1 MNRDLIVSRD
11 ESWDVLPHLDAIGP
25 RTGQDFQ
32 SGMDLSRLIRI
43 LREWRS
49 VILTTPMYRA
59 RVVLEAN
66 PPSVQ
71 VIDDQSESSNG
82 PSMDTWQFV
91 ATQLGL
97 LQSRGLAER
106 VAQDLGLANN
116 PQFATQDADPA
127 KRVRQAADKIA
138 DNLQISPQADGQLIR
153 FAFIWE
159 SPDTAAKVANAY
171 AEAFIN
177 ASLQRRYEASAY
189 ARNFLQRQIATT
201 RRELE
206 KSERQLVHYAQ
217 QQGIIDTGTG
227 GGAEGQRNSDA
238 SSPQGQSLI
247 ALNQALAEA
256 VAEFTWG
263 LILAVTRRICEGDR
277 LVRRGEWKGWALD
290 FMLGTELR
298 GKQLGLIGRG
308 RIGTAGASRAPAIG
322 MRAVFAATWCETRRH
337 ATNGR
342 SHMLHA

>member
-11 ESWDVLPHLDAIGP
+11 EGWDVLPHLDSIGP
-25 RTGQDFQ
+25 RTAQDVQ

-43 LREWRS
+43 LREWRA
-49 VILTTPMYRA
+49 VILAAGAAGLLAAIAITLITTPMYRA

-71 VIDDQSESSNG
+71 VIDEQSESSNG

-116 PQFATQDADPA
+116 PQFASQDADPA
-127 KRVRQAADKIA
+127 RRVKQAADKIT

-189 ARNFLQRQIATT
+189 ARNFLQRQIAST

-227 GGAEGQRNSDA
+227 GSDSQRTSDA

-247 ALNQALAEA
+247 ALNQALADA
-256 VAEFTWG
+256 TATRVAAEG
-263 LILAVTRRICEGDR
+263 AYRQARAAGVTSDVTTSTQPLRQARAELQAQYQQKR
-277 LVRRGEWKGWALD
+277 AL
-290 FMLGTELR
+290 MKPEHPE
-298 GKQLGLIGRG
+298 I
-308 RIGTAGASRAPAIG
+308 
-322 MRAVFAATWCETRRH
+322 
-337 ATNGR
+337 
-342 SHMLHA
+342 SH